1 MVDTKE
7 FYDYLNEKGL
17 DFFAGVPDSLLK
29 DLCACIKE
37 NSKSEQNII
46 TANEGNAIAIACGRY
61 LSTSKIGV
69 VYMQNSGLGNTV
81 NPLLSLA
88 DEDVYNIPELLII
101 GYRGEPGVHD
111 EPQHVKQGKL
121 TLPLL
126 ETMEIPYQI
135 LGENFKAQIDMAYE
149 YMVETGRPYAIVVKK
164 GTFTS
169 YKLEK
174 KNNDFEMTRE
184 GALKEIIDT
193 LSEDDFIVSTTGKTS
208 REIFEIREARKE
220 GHGNDFLTV
229 GSMGHTSSIA
239 LGMSLGT
246 DKKVY
251 CIDGDGSFIMHMGA
265 SAIVAHNEKDN
276 LRYILIN
283 NGAHESVGGQP
294 TLALDIDVKKI
305 LEAVGFEKVYEAKTY
320 DELKKELGKLNKNSK
335 SALIVYARQGSR
347 EDLGRPTK
355 TPIENKNAIMEK
367 LAK

>member
-1 MVDTKE
+1 MVDTRD
-7 FYDYLNEKGL
+7 FYDYLNNKGM

-37 NSKSEQNII
+37 NSDSDKNII
-46 TANEGNAIAIACGRY
+46 TANEGNAVAIACGRY
-61 LSTSKIGV
+61 LSTNKIGI
-69 VYMQNSGLGNTV
+69 VYMQNSGLGNIV
-81 NPLLSLA
+81 NPLLSLI
-88 DEDVYNIPELLII
+88 DEDVYKIPELFIV

-126 ETMEIPYQI
+126 DTMGVKYQV
-135 LGENFKAQIDMAYE
+135 LNENYKEQIDEAYD
-149 YMVETGRPYAIVVKK
+149 YMRKTSKPYALVVQK
-164 GTFTS
+164 GMFSS
-169 YKLEK
+169 YKMAKENNGFPMSREESLE
-174 KNNDFEMTRE
+174 
-184 GALKEIIDT
+184 EIIGSLND
-193 LSEDDFIVSTTGKTS
+193 DDFVVSTTGKTS
-208 REIFEIREARKE
+208 REIFEIREHKNQ

-246 DKKVY
+246 DKKVF
-251 CIDGDGSFIMHMGA
+251 CIDGDGSFIMHMGS

-305 LEAVGFEKVYEAKTY
+305 LEAVGFEKVFESKTKE
-320 DELKKELGKLNKNSK
+320 ELRQNLVELRSRAK
-335 SALIVYARQGSR
+335 SAMIVYTHQGSR
-347 EDLGRPTK
+347 SDLGRPTT
-355 TPIENKNAIMEK
+355 TPVENKEAIMNK
-367 LAK
+367 LLK